1 MKELWVKKTVW
12 ELHLIEDSDTEEV
25 KSILENDSQESYDI
39 VVDTYDKSKE
49 QNFDDNKL
57 VLLQDNHSMKTMMI
71 QDEYGKLEWVNMD
84 T

>member
-12 ELHLIEDSDTEEV
+12 ELHLIEDSEVEEV
-25 KSILENDSQESYDI
+25 KAILENDSQESYDI
-39 VVDTYDKSKE
+39 VVDTYDKSTD

-71 QDEYGKLEWVNMD
+71 QDENGKLEWVNLE